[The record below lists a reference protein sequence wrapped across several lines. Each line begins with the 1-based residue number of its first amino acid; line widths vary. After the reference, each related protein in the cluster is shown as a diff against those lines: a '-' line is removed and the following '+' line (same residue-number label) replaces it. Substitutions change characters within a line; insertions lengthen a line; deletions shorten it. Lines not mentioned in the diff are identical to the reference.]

1 MKTDDITNKFI
12 PLINKSQKEKNLY
25 FYYDNSNICQYY
37 GQSNIEKCIFL
48 LLFLLTYTTTILYYY
63 SLLIKTILFYFII
76 LTLIVDFISF
86 IIYCYFLYKLKSD
99 DIFEKIPNLIIK
111 LNDFLIIFNYISKS
125 LILVISSLTFTNW
138 NLFILL
144 IAKYILEIYFIFNS
158 IKIFMFCPATR
169 TFQEN
174 FEKIIFYLK
183 YYILCFDLEQD
194 QISEEYTRIEDI
206 ESFY

>member
-1 MKTDDITNKFI
+1 MKTDEITPKFI
-12 PLINKSQKEKNLY
+12 PLINKPQTEKNLY
-25 FYYDNSNICQYY
+25 FYYDNLNICQYY

-48 LLFLLTYTTTILYYY
+48 LVFLLTYTTTILYYY
-63 SLLIKTILFYFII
+63 SFLIKTIIFYFIL

-86 IIYCYFLYKLKSD
+86 IIYGYFLYKLKSD
-99 DIFEKIPNLIIK
+99 EIFEKIPNVIIK
-111 LNDFLIIFNYISKS
+111 LNDILIIFNYISKS
-125 LILVISSLTFTNW
+125 LILVISSVTLTHW
-138 NLFILL
+138 NLLLLL

-183 YYILCFDLEQD
+183 YYILCFELEQD